1 VKNKRTKS
9 KSARPR
15 KDPIKAAKE
24 YGIDIPMLMANL
36 NRTIAERF
44 RRHQIALE
52 TYYKIR
58 KSKKV

>member
-1 VKNKRTKS
+1 MIKTKS
-9 KSARPR
+9 KKIK
-15 KDPIKAAKE
+15 KDPIKAAEE

-36 NRTIAERF
+36 NRSVAERF

-58 KSKKV
+58 NSKKV